1 MMGPPAAMVGVGL
14 GSYKRRAKS
23 ERERSR
29 GRGRG
34 RVRRPG
40 AGLGGMRHALTCR
53 ERRREGERVR
63 LCLSVCVDAHRKDG
77 NPLGWLALGRGA
89 RGRGF
94 GRSSGVHFGWK
105 KSVLI
110 TNCLSSALLN
120 AKTAF
125 RRQNQK
131 DRDLPCR
138 LFIGN
143 GCFNLT
149 AGGRFWK
156 ERKEGCPQQGTSGRF
171 TTRTED
177 LCTVQQKAIVQCP
190 LVCSWGRKKLR

>member
-1 MMGPPAAMVGVGL
+1 MKSSFLRQAQVHSLQDPGVC
-14 GSYKRRAKS
+14 
-23 ERERSR
+23 
-29 GRGRG
+29 
-34 RVRRPG
+34 VFIT
-40 AGLGGMRHALTCR
+40 AGLSELGLAQC
-53 ERRREGERVR
+53 EDK
-63 LCLSVCVDAHRKDG
+63 LS
-77 NPLGWLALGRGA
+77 
-89 RGRGF
+89 
-94 GRSSGVHFGWK
+94 
-105 KSVLI
+105 
-110 TNCLSSALLN
+110 
-120 AKTAF
+120 

-131 DRDLPCR
+131 GRDLPCR

-190 LVCSWGRKKLR
+190 LVGSWGRQNLGLNGACWVAPALERRQSRKLCSPSLLFLIEIPLRRRPSGRRKGGARS